1 MSYLGSSKF
10 VKDCGLLGID
20 PNVVGKLVVEL
31 LDLTPEDRAAEV
43 SRIKRMIQK

>member
-1 MSYLGSSKF
+1 MAYLSSRKF
-10 VKDCGLLGID
+10 VFDCAMLGVD
-20 PNVVGKLVVEL
+20 PQALGKLVVEL